1 VVHDQSIA
9 IGELRMAAEL
19 GVAED
24 LGIALSV
31 PLRLLDTSIRYL
43 DDGRTVDIAA
53 ENIHHRNETL
63 AGIADPWLL
72 AHMHKQWGRT
82 SIDLRAGASLP
93 LGRTEEDPFALG
105 EAGLPHQHVQFGA
118 GTLNPIAGAEVH
130 RDFGRMGLRL
140 YALTVQSLYDSGK
153 GYQAGDRY
161 QGGVAALSPLGTR
174 AWRFEAGL
182 EGLGETAERWN
193 GMVHDDD
200 GNRGR
205 FDLLVAGSAGRA
217 LGGGFEGYVG
227 VKVPVVTHTVG
238 GQLEYPILLEVA
250 VSRQFE
256 IGAHHDDH
264 GAEADHHDDHDHGGD
279 HAAAGDH
286 GEDGEHASGEGDAG
300 AADIADLTD
309 RGEAVELTAVA
320 GKVTVFDFWATW
332 CAPCIELDDKLRHL
346 AARYP
351 DRLAIRRVNVVDWD
365 SPAAEWYLT
374 PGGFNLPHLKVL
386 RADGTIGLEKSAPP
400 AQLIRDLE
408 RLLAE

>member
-1 VVHDQSIA
+1 
-9 IGELRMAAEL
+9 
-19 GVAED
+19 
-24 LGIALSV
+24 
-31 PLRLLDTSIRYL
+31 
-43 DDGRTVDIAA
+43 
-53 ENIHHRNETL
+53 
-63 AGIADPWLL
+63 
-72 AHMHKQWGRT
+72 MHKQWGRT

-105 EAGLPHQHVQFGA
+105 EVGLPHQHVQFGT
-118 GTLNPIAGAEVH
+118 GTFNPIAGLELN
-130 RDFGRMGLRL
+130 RDFGRVGLRL
-140 YALTVQSLYDSGK
+140 HALTLQSLYESGK

-161 QGGVAALSPLGTR
+161 QGGVTALSPLGTR

-182 EGLGETAERWN
+182 EALGETAERWN

-205 FDLLVAGSAGRA
+205 FDLLVAASAGRA
-217 LGGGFEGYVG
+217 LGGGFEGFVG